1 MLSFLTA
8 KNIVDKELV
17 EANPWDFA
25 PDANALEAMRSK
37 KKDARRITMITPGTQ
52 WQIYTAVVGEIRNQR
67 VNAIQNPPRALRG
80 LSVDYDA
87 LLNLEAVVSLINQ
100 LPENFQPQFL
110 EITLGKKNRLVWVFE
125 EEVLVAGFEPC
136 KAAMEAF
143 VERMGLATLLP
154 GFDPASTKPAEVWT
168 NGGEWYELKKTPV
181 PKDVVRGIAIDLAK
195 KKTSVTNREEIP
207 MEVIA
212 AEVAKRWP
220 QRWNGDFVLNAL
232 GVRFWDEL
240 ADCPTGCQIK
250 QDGMLCFTGKVPFVS
265 WADLFGPA
273 WVDQQ
278 RALNMGKAGDGVFYD
293 GKNYW
298 EKVGEQWVPRSRQ
311 DTVLLL
317 KMRGLSDKAPKGVVV
332 SDAERVLHYIQGPAG
347 WINGAAPFVN
357 YKPGIVHMNGKRY
370 LNISTFQPLQP
381 AEKIT
386 GDPTVDF
393 PFFWKFLNGYF
404 ARPELR
410 PMDHYLGWLQRFY
423 DAVLNYKPLM
433 GQAMFHC
440 GPHGN
445 GKTLLGIRV
454 VAALCSGRFSTPMD
468 YFYGDTNF
476 NDEIFETP
484 LILIN
489 DEDAPK
495 NEGAKNRF
503 AARLKAWTVNP
514 NHTYHPKYCARLCV
528 DWTGR
533 IYITLNEDPNSVGVL
548 PEVNSNTFDKM
559 SFFASQAYAGE
570 WPANTELL
578 LANELPKFARWL
590 LDCWKLPADLKNT
603 TDSRMGV
610 KSYYDPVILDLSKQQ
625 GYAFNLVELLKIWVQ
640 ISEDI
645 RKEGWTG
652 TPSELIT
659 RLSASTELA
668 VLLKDWSVARLAK
681 NLTTLARMEG
691 TGVTYDEG
699 RRTFKINPETILK

>member
-17 EANPWDFA
+17 EAFPWDFA
-25 PDANALEAMRSK
+25 PASDTLAAMRSK
-37 KKDARRITMITPGTQ
+37 KKDARRITMITPGTD
-52 WQIYTAVVGEIRNQR
+52 WQIYTAVVGEIRNAR

-87 LLNLEAVVSLINQ
+87 QLALEAVVQLLNQ

-125 EEVLVAGFEPC
+125 EEVLVAGFEAC
-136 KAAMEAF
+136 KSAMEAF

-168 NGGEWYELKKTPV
+168 NGGEWYELKKTPA
-181 PKDVVRGIAIDLAK
+181 PRDIVRGVAIDLAK
-195 KKTSVTNREEIP
+195 KKTSVTSREEIP
-207 MEVIA
+207 MEVVA

-220 QRWNGDFVLNAL
+220 DRWNGDFVLNAL

-278 RALNMGKAGDGVFYD
+278 RALNMGKAGDGVYYD

-298 EKVGEQWVPRSRQ
+298 EKVGEQWIPRSRQ

-317 KMRGLSDKAPKGVVV
+317 KMRGLSDKAPKGVIA

-357 YKPGIVHMNGKRY
+357 YKPGIVHMSGKRY
-370 LNISTFQPLQP
+370 LNISTFQPMQP

-393 PFFWKFLNGYF
+393 PFLWRFMNGYF
-404 ARPELR
+404 ARPELK

-423 DAVLNYKPLM
+423 ESVLNFRPLM

-440 GPHGN
+440 GPAGN

-454 VAALCSGRFSTPMD
+454 VAALCNGRFSTPMD
-468 YFYGDTNF
+468 YFYGDTTF

-495 NEGAKNRF
+495 NDGAKSRF

-533 IYITLNEDPNSVGVL
+533 IYITLNEDPHSVGVL

-559 SFFASQAYAGE
+559 SFFASQAFEGE
-570 WPANTELL
+570 WPTNTELL

-590 LDCWKLPADLKNT
+590 LDCFKLPAELKNT

-625 GYAFNLVELLKIWVQ
+625 GYAYNLVELLKIWVQ

-645 RKEGWTG
+645 RKDGWTG

-659 RLSASTELA
+659 RLSASPELA
-668 VLLKDWSVARLAK
+668 VLLRDWTVARIAK
-681 NLTTLARMEG
+681 NMTTLARLDNSG
-691 TGVTYDEG
+691 ITYDEG
-699 RRTFKINPETILK
+699 KRTFKVDPNTILK